1 MTIAPTPGPTGGPK
15 TTKAKTATKASAGT
29 KTKKKA
35 APKKKTTTTTAPKP
49 KSATASA
56 TTTATNQIFAAA
68 RGAQNDLTTQK
79 NEIAARK
86 IDPLWFQPEDVMHP
100 MLNVDTVMAEDA
112 KVLPE
117 QVQIVE
123 AALEKNNLTRSDVT
137 PQGFGCLLEQAR
149 RFAIEVLMDAQDYA
163 FISNRVEI
171 AKADLMLAFEFRPDH
186 PLAVSTQVP
195 KLNLLSGTVN
205 RVPLPPIP
213 TQCYSGVV
221 LPPKHHQLTA
231 RTFDVV
237 TSAQTARRM
246 VQATPPPPRPP
257 GSKKATSSKDS
268 KQKPSYG
275 AARGRQIPIHLK
287 SDAKKQES
295 KQQEPTKDDDE
306 TKKME
311 GESSMGK
318 EQTKEGS
325 VAPEDI
331 KKEDKDV
338 KMEGTKPEEI
348 AKMEDSKM
356 EDTEKIPTANPSSPP
371 APAPKLES
379 EGPTPMDTESPSK
392 PSEDTK
398 GKIGSPSDE
407 SPSKQGKTENPAEP

>member
-1 MTIAPTPGPTGGPK
+1 L
-15 TTKAKTATKASAGT
+15 TA
-29 KTKKKA
+29 
-35 APKKKTTTTTAPKP
+35 
-49 KSATASA
+49 
-56 TTTATNQIFAAA
+56 
-68 RGAQNDLTTQK
+68 QK
-79 NEIAARK
+79 NDIAARK

-137 PQGFGCLLEQAR
+137 PQAFGCLLEQAR
-149 RFAIEVLMDAQDYA
+149 RFAIEILMDAQDYA
-163 FISNRVEI
+163 FIANRVEI

-213 TQCYSGVV
+213 TQCYSGIV

-246 VQATPPPPRPP
+246 VQATPPPPRPA

-275 AARGRQIPIHLK
+275 AARGRQISIHLK
-287 SDAKKQES
+287 SDAKKV
-295 KQQEPTKDDDE
+295 E
-306 TKKME
+306 TKKQEAMKKDDE
-311 GESSMGK
+311 IKKGGETSSK
-318 EQTKEGS
+318 EERTTKDSSE
-325 VAPEDI
+325 AKDI
-331 KKEDKDV
+331 KKEDEDV
-338 KMEGTKPEEI
+338 KMEDKKPEDTT
-348 AKMEDSKM
+348 KMEDSVM
-356 EDTEKIPTANPSSPP
+356 EVAVKIPAADPSDTPSTD
-371 APAPKLES
+371 KLAES
-379 EGPTPMDTESPSK
+379 EGITSMDIGSPSKASEGTNSKIESPSEPSQDASKTESPSK
-392 PSEDTK
+392 PSEEK
-398 GKIGSPSDE
+398 VKS
-407 SPSKQGKTENPAEP
+407 EPPV